1 MKLITMFQA
10 GPALGAAAIALA
22 GAGGAQ
28 AQELGRLFF
37 TPEQRAALDAR
48 RKARVPD
55 KPAAT
60 PVTESPVTRVN
71 GAVQRGSGK
80 STVWVNGEMIAEDL
94 QPEGARVTPR
104 GPKPASVSIPEGEN
118 APRRELR
125 VGESLDRGSGEVRD
139 VIGEGEIKIGPRRAA
154 AGKK

>member
-1 MKLITMFQA
+1 MKTLATNLVKATLVA
-10 GPALGAAAIALA
+10 GVVLTGAT
-22 GAGGAQ
+22 GAQ

-55 KPAAT
+55 RPAAA

-71 GAVQRGSGK
+71 GAVQRSGGK
-80 STVWVNGEMIAEDL
+80 STVWVNGEMIPEDT
-94 QPEGARVTPR
+94 QVDGARVAPR
-104 GPKPASVSIPEGEN
+104 GANPGRVSIPAGEG
-118 APRRELR
+118 PQRHDLR

-139 VIGEGEIKIGPRRAA
+139 LIGEGEIRIRPNRPPAK
-154 AGKK
+154 

>member
-1 MKLITMFQA
+1 MKRIVVVAARTALVAVGISLA
-10 GPALGAAAIALA
+10 GPAS
-22 GAGGAQ
+22 

-60 PVTESPVTRVN
+60 PVTESPVTRVD
-71 GAVQRGSGK
+71 GAVQRGGGR
-80 STVWVNGEMIAEDL
+80 STVWVNGEMIPEDA
-94 QPEGARVTPR
+94 QSDSARVTAR
-104 GPKPASVSIPEGEN
+104 GPKSGSVSIPEGEN

-139 VIGEGEIKIGPRRAA
+139 VIGEGAIKIGPRRA
-154 AGKK
+154 KPR

>member
-1 MKLITMFQA
+1 MKWIVASA
-10 GPALGAAAIALA
+10 GRSAAAALA
-22 GAGGAQ
+22 IGLCGIGSVQ

-71 GAVQRGSGK
+71 GAVQRGDGK
-80 STVWVNGEMIAEDL
+80 STVWVNGEMIPEDTRSD
-94 QPEGARVTPR
+94 GARVAPR
-104 GPKPASVSIPEGEN
+104 SPNSGRVSIPAGEG
-118 APRRELR
+118 AQRYDLR

-139 VIGEGEIKIGPRRAA
+139 VIGEVEIRVGPRRAA
-154 AGKK
+154 SGKK

>member
-1 MKLITMFQA
+1 MKSLAALACLIA
-10 GPALGAAAIALA
+10 ALLGASAAS
-22 GAGGAQ
+22 

-60 PVTESPVTRVN
+60 PQAESPITRVN
-71 GAVQRGSGK
+71 GAVQRSGGK
-80 STVWVNGEMIAEDL
+80 STVWVNGEAI
-94 QPEGARVTPR
+94 PEGA
-104 GPKPASVSIPEGEN
+104 PASGAQPAPSAKGPGRVSLPSGEG
-118 APRRELR
+118 AQRYDLR

-139 VIGEGEIKIGPRRAA
+139 VIGEGEVTVGSKRPA
-154 AGKK
+154 KSK

>member
-1 MKLITMFQA
+1 MRLRAPIAASF
-10 GPALGAAAIALA
+10 ALLAAALAAA
-22 GAGGAQ
+22 GAGSVQ

-71 GAVQRGSGK
+71 GAVQRADGR
-80 STVWVNGEMIAEDL
+80 STVWVNGETI
-94 QPEGARVTPR
+94 PENAQADSAKVAPR
-104 GPKPASVSIPEGEN
+104 SPNPGRVSIPLGEN
-118 APRRELR
+118 TPPRDLR
-125 VGESLDRGSGEVRD
+125 VGEALDRGSGEVRD
-139 VIGEGEIKIGPRRAA
+139 LIGEGEIRIGPRRAA
-154 AGKK
+154 SGKK